1 MRKKHV
7 EKRAY
12 TRPTLVE
19 YGSAVNLTQN
29 AKTGTLYES
38 NGNSRIE
45 SAERR
50 DSGMHK

>member
-19 YGSAVNLTQN
+19 YGSAVNLTQS
-29 AKTGTLYES
+29 AKTGVILEP
-38 NGNSRIE
+38 NGNDFTE

-50 DSGMHK
+50 DSGLFK